1 MSFLLKIVVFHASVP
16 SCLHLHIS
24 SLSIGKCQ
32 YIWGYCENMTT
43 IIQDEQYSKSHQ
55 SHHTIFIYVLHINYT
70 IYIIPY
76 NTILSYIYIHMFVSH
91 FVAFTW
97 NSPHSK
103 CARIQAMLL
112 LVSLM
117 CILIDVAWRKTQGT
131 KRCHAVSRRTVTI
144 LDDIGWSTR
153 SKYNIYI

>member
-1 MSFLLKIVVFHASVP
+1 MSFLLKIVVFHAIVP

-76 NTILSYIYIHMFVSH
+76 NTILSYIYTCSWVI
-91 FVAFTW
+91 
-97 NSPHSK
+97 
-103 CARIQAMLL
+103 LL
-112 LVSLM
+112 LSHETHH
-117 CILIDVAWRKTQGT
+117 IPSAP
-131 KRCHAVSRRTVTI
+131 ASRRCYCWWASCAFWLTSLGEKRKEPSDAMPFPEGRWRYWMI
-144 LDDIGWSTR
+144 LVGLPGLNI
-153 SKYNIYI
+153 IYI

>member
-1 MSFLLKIVVFHASVP
+1 MSFLLKIVVFHAIVP

-76 NTILSYIYIHMFVSH
+76 NTILSYIYTHVRESFCCFHMKLTTFQVR
-91 FVAFTW
+91 
-97 NSPHSK
+97 PHPGDAIAGEPHVHSDWRRLEK
-103 CARIQAMLL
+103 NARNQAMP
-112 LVSLM
+112 
-117 CILIDVAWRKTQGT
+117 CRFQKDG
-131 KRCHAVSRRTVTI
+131 
-144 LDDIGWSTR
+144 DDIGW
-153 SKYNIYI
+153 YWLVYPV